1 MVSEKEK
8 KKRSYERSAEW
19 SLVTG
24 SFTWKYEGGGFKGK
38 KKVIL
43 RAGWFLIS
51 GVCDQKFHCSRH
63 WQLVW
68 VLSATTLSC

>member
-24 SFTWKYEGGGFKGK
+24 SFTWKYEGGGFKGEK
-38 KKVIL
+38 KRDLK
-43 RAGWFLIS
+43 
-51 GVCDQKFHCSRH
+51 SRVVSH
-63 WQLVW
+63 QWGM
-68 VLSATTLSC
+68 